1 MTIIMLLYALT
12 FTNLLHIDIETGART
27 IYTKF
32 PLIRAGPQI
41 KASLFSIIDTN
52 IKISAALKKAPPTNK
67 SSTSKC
73 GTYWISDHNLTV
85 TKSR

>member
-1 MTIIMLLYALT
+1 MIHIYLYAFNCIFFINATVFKFDHMTIKMLLYALT

-52 IKISAALKKAPPTNK
+52 IKISAALK
-67 SSTSKC
+67 
-73 GTYWISDHNLTV
+73 
-85 TKSR
+85 